1 MLFPLCQIRQVILI
15 TLNRCYFSPITESQV
30 PFFLNNLS
38 LAKASGLD
46 RLSGSNS
53 NARLHRRIFGDF
65 HGDSSGDSSAIIN
78 RPCKLPAILRRICGD
93 FSCDFRAISL
103 KVLFLSSGSSNGACV
118 LE

>member
-30 PFFLNNLS
+30 LFFLNNLS

-53 NARLHRRIFGDF
+53 NARLHRRFF
-65 HGDSSGDSSAIIN
+65 GDSSGDSSAIIN
-78 RPCKLPAILRRICGD
+78 RPCKLPAILRRFCGD

-103 KVLFLSSGSSNGACV
+103 IVLFLSSGSSNGACV